1 METEATLPNGHAK
14 GHTKG
19 APPLTPTLTLILTLT
34 PLQPLPEP

>member
-19 APPLTPTLTLILTLT
+19 APPLTPTRTLILTRT
-34 PLQPLPEP
+34 PLQPLP